1 MNTGGFR
8 SAFED
13 DEDWDDEDDLD
24 EEDLEDD
31 DFGGI
36 DDDEEY

>member
-13 DEDWDDEDDLD
+13 DEDWEDEDDLD
-24 EEDLEDD
+24 EEEL
-31 DFGGI
+31 
-36 DDDEEY
+36 DDDEEGFLDELPL